1 MRDAKH
7 GPAAWR
13 GVLTA
18 AALAAVAGLLA
29 GCGSDDPTATP
40 TPRLADTG
48 PDSTSDTPPKA
59 AWEIEWD
66 ETVAAAQEEGELSVT
81 MSSGTT
87 REFRPV
93 YRAFQDEFGIR
104 MILSGGSGSQSAER
118 ILAERA
124 AGLYTVDVAQA
135 GQTTSLQRYKPN
147 NILAPIEPLLF
158 RADVLDKSVWLE
170 NRFWWAD
177 PEHKYVFVYG
187 ASHNNPGITIN
198 TDLVN
203 EDDIKSYWDVL
214 DPKYNGL
221 HVSGDL
227 AAAGGSSTFL
237 LLYGHPDVGPEFL
250 TRYALET
257 GLTVVGDARV
267 AASWIVEGTMSI
279 GMHLG
284 GTFSTLSQELE
295 KRGAPI
301 KQLTDPMIEGSSLSI
316 TGRSQIMAINNPP
329 HPNAQKLFI
338 NWILS
343 PTGQLAI
350 QHIDSP
356 NRDVDSLR
364 TDIPKDMIDEADRRR
379 VGLPYISTA
388 TDPEYQEV
396 VQESVTFAVE
406 LAAKHRATQ

>member
-1 MRDAKH
+1 MRDLNQ
-7 GPAAWR
+7 GPAVRR
-13 GVLTA
+13 GALVA
-18 AALAAVAGLLA
+18 AALAVLLGLLA
-29 GCGSDDPTATP
+29 ACGSDDPTATATSP
-40 TPRLADTG
+40 PSDTR
-48 PDSTSDTPPKA
+48 PDSTSDTSGKA

-66 ETVAAAQEEGELSVT
+66 ETIAAAQEEGELSLA

-93 YRAFQDEFGIR
+93 YKAFQDEFSIR
-104 MILSGGSGSQSAER
+104 MILSGGSGRQSAER

-124 AGLYTVDVAQA
+124 AGLYTVDIAQA
-135 GQTTSLQRYKPN
+135 GATTSLQRLLPN
-147 NILAPIEPLLF
+147 GVLAPLEPLLF
-158 RADVLDKSVWLE
+158 RADILDKSVWLE

-198 TDLVN
+198 TNLIN
-203 EDDIKSYWDVL
+203 EGDITSYWDIL

-227 AAAGGSSTFL
+227 ADAGGSSTFHL
-237 LLYGHPDVGPEFL
+237 IYGHPDLGPEFL

-257 GLTVVGDARV
+257 DLTVISDARI
-267 AASWIVEGTMSI
+267 AASWINEGTKAI

-284 GTFSTLSQELE
+284 SAFSTLTDDLE
-295 KRGAPI
+295 KRGSPL

-316 TGRSQIMAINNPP
+316 SGRSQVMVLNNPP

-338 NWILS
+338 NWMLS

-350 QHIDSP
+350 QNIDSP
-356 NRDVDSLR
+356 NYDIDSLR
-364 TDIPKDMIDEADRRR
+364 TDIPKDMVREADRRR
-379 VGLPYISTA
+379 VGVPYISAA
-388 TDPEYQEV
+388 TDPEYQALV
-396 VQESVTFAVE
+396 PESVAFAAD
-406 LAAKHRATQ
+406 LAAKHRASQ